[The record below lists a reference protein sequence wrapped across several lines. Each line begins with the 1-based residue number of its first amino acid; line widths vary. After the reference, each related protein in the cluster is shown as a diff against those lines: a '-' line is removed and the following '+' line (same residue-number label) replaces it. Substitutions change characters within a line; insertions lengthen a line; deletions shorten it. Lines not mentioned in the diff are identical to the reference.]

1 MKLIELKH
9 RGNFNM
15 DISDAEDWNCSGSRY
30 LSLSHFKGKAN
41 CKNELKSG
49 LMVYVCNSQLNER
62 LKQNH
67 FKLKGSPCHRV
78 KSSPE

>member
-1 MKLIELKH
+1 MLRTGIAQDHSIFTFTFQRQSKLC
-9 RGNFNM
+9 
-15 DISDAEDWNCSGSRY
+15 D
-30 LSLSHFKGKAN
+30 FKGLS
-41 CKNELKSG
+41 KNELKSG